1 MLTLAGKNKCMQV
14 RNNFIDYA
22 YHWNIFEFLS
32 GDQYNEL
39 KPHYSI
45 LSGGPNTEDNN
56 GWQTESRIDEEIRER
71 IKSILKLKI

>member
-1 MLTLAGKNKCMQV
+1 
-14 RNNFIDYA
+14 
-22 YHWNIFEFLS
+22 
-32 GDQYNEL
+32 L